1 MVSAMRCTLIA
12 LGITSLTAFAAGAHA
27 SSDDRTL
34 PYGCSDTVVVAT
46 VADSADEPAE
56 STGNLFGDGWVSAS
70 LNVQKVV
77 SGKDLPAVL
86 PVRYFAQTPMR
97 RNDEVMLVLKDTGS
111 GYEVQAGELMRDR
124 PVPASRCRALR

>member
-1 MVSAMRCTLIA
+1 MRFALVT

-27 SSDDRTL
+27 RSDDRPL
-34 PYGCSDTVVVAT
+34 PYGCSDTVVVGT

-56 STGNLFGDGWVSAS
+56 ATGNLLGDGWISAS

-77 SGKDLPAVL
+77 SGEQVPAVL

-97 RNDEVMLVLKDTGS
+97 RNEEVMLVLRHTGA

-124 PVPASRCRALR
+124 PVPASRCR